1 MSRGPETT
9 FIASVHRHL
18 PKSLYWMKNHN
29 QFNSGIADCWYDG
42 PNGDLWVEYKFIE
55 VPKKSDT
62 VIDLCNGKNPI
73 ISKLQQNWL
82 KDRVHNGRHVAV
94 VVGCKEGGV
103 WIRNRLWEKPVS
115 AAEFRDHIQKRSEIA
130 KIITFFCRG

>member
-42 PNGDLWVEYKFIE
+42 PNGDLWVEYKFITI
-55 VPKKSDT
+55 PKKPDT
-62 VIDLCNGKNPI
+62 MIEIGL
-73 ISKLQQNWL
+73 SERQLLWL
-82 KDRVHNGRHVAV
+82 GDRYDNGRNVAV
-94 VVGCKEGGV
+94 IVGCKEGGV
-103 WIRNRLWEKPVS
+103 WFSTKWEEPMS
-115 AAEFRDHIQKRSEIA
+115 AATFRFRLMTRMVLA
-130 KIITFFCRG
+130 KNIVRLCHG